1 MAILL
6 GVDTGGTYTDAV
18 LMRDEDAVIASAKAL
33 TTRQDLAIGVSEAV
47 KAVLAASFVSPKDIA
62 LASLSTT
69 LATNA
74 LVEGQGARVA
84 LIYIGFSERDLA
96 AQGLADALAGDPV
109 LVTAGGHSH
118 SGSEVT
124 PLDVALIADWA
135 AVQDVSAFA
144 IAAQFGTRNPAHE
157 VAAREAVR
165 AATGRPVTCSHELSA
180 KLGGPKRAL
189 TAVLN
194 ARLIG
199 LTHRLIGRAEGA
211 LRELGIDAPLMVVRG
226 DGALMSAAQAQER
239 PIETILSGPAA
250 SIVGARWLT
259 GADQALVSDI
269 GGTTTDIAVL
279 RNGQPVIDPDGARVG
294 PHRTMVEAVAMRTHG
309 LGGDSE
315 VHLASGGLTGGVT
328 LGPRRVLPVA
338 LVAQDAPEVVHK
350 ALDEQM
356 NRAVP
361 GEYDAR
367 FVRRVEGQDA
377 AGLPERAQAVLDRIT
392 VAPQPLGAVVQ
403 SRLEAQSLRLLVS
416 RGLVQ
421 VAGPTPTD
429 ALHVLGRFTH
439 WDATASEKALALLAR
454 NRAGSGEKHAQT
466 PQEMAEQIV
475 DALTRAT
482 GTVLLE
488 AAFAED
494 GMEDPTA
501 LAQHPLMARGL
512 RQTPGLV
519 HLTAGLS
526 VPVVGLGAS
535 AQTTYPAVGQYLNAE
550 MLLPDH
556 GDVANAIGA
565 VTGRIRMLREGL
577 VSSPSEGVFRAHL
590 PDAPQDFRDADAA
603 MAMLEATLSAAAT
616 EDAEAAG
623 AASVHVQVWR
633 EVKRAEIEARE
644 MFVEARIV
652 VEATGRPRIAAHTD
666 KTGL

>member
-18 LMRDEDAVIASAKAL
+18 LMRDEEAVIASAKAL
-33 TTRQDLAIGVSEAV
+33 TTRQDLAIGVREAV
-47 KAVLAASFVSPKDIA
+47 RAVLASSSVSPSDIV

-96 AQGLADALAGDPV
+96 AQGLSEALAGDPV
-109 LVTAGGHSH
+109 LVASGGHSH
-118 SGSEVT
+118 SGAEAA
-124 PLDVALIADWA
+124 PLDVQIIADWA
-135 AVQDVSAFA
+135 ATQDVSAFA

-157 VAAREAVR
+157 IAARDAVR
-165 AATGRPVTCSHELSA
+165 SATGKPVTCSHELSA

-211 LRELGIDAPLMVVRG
+211 LRGLGIDAPLMVVRG
-226 DGALMSAAQAQER
+226 DGALMSASQAQER

-250 SIVGARWLT
+250 SIVGAKWLT
-259 GADQALVSDI
+259 GANEALVSDI

-279 RNGQPVIDPDGARVG
+279 RNGAPVIDPDGARVG

-315 VHLASGGLTGGVT
+315 VHLATGGLTGGVS

-338 LVAQDAPEVVHK
+338 LVAQDAPDIVHRS
-350 ALDEQM
+350 LDEQI

-361 GEYDAR
+361 SDYDGR
-367 FVRRVEGQDA
+367 FVRRVDGQDA
-377 AGLPERAQAVLDRIT
+377 VGLPGRAQAVLARIT
-392 VAPQPLGAVVQ
+392 NEVQPLGPVIQ
-403 SRLEAQSLRLLVS
+403 SRLEAQALRLLVS

-421 VAGPTPTD
+421 IAGPTPTD
-429 ALHVLGRFTH
+429 ALHVLGRFAH
-439 WDATASEKALALLAR
+439 WDAAASEKSMMLLAR
-454 NRAGSGEKHAQT
+454 NRAGSGERYARNPQDMAQ
-466 PQEMAEQIV
+466 QIV

-482 GTVLLE
+482 GTALLE

-494 GMEDPTA
+494 GMEAPST
-501 LAQHPLMARGL
+501 LAAHPLVARGL
-512 RQTPGLV
+512 RKAPGIV
-519 HLTAGLS
+519 RLTAELS

-565 VTGRIRMLREGL
+565 VTGRIRMVREGL
-577 VSSPSEGVFRAHL
+577 VSSPSEGLYRAHL
-590 PDAPQDFRDADAA
+590 TEAPKDFQEQDSA
-603 MAMLEATLSAAAT
+603 MAALEAELTRLAS
-616 EDAEAAG
+616 EDASKAG
-623 AASVHVQVWR
+623 AASVHIQVTR
-633 EVKRAEIEARE
+633 EVKRAEIEAHD

-652 VEATGRPRIAAHTD
+652 VEATGRPRIAIHGPE
-666 KTGL
+666 TGL

>member
-33 TTRQDLAIGVSEAV
+33 TTRQDLAIGVREAV
-47 KAVLAASFVSPKDIA
+47 QAVLANSSVAPQDIA

-96 AQGLADALAGDPV
+96 AQGLADALGGDPV
-109 LVTAGGHSH
+109 LVLPGGHSH
-118 SGSEVT
+118 GGAEVAQ
-124 PLDVALIADWA
+124 LDVQRIADWA
-135 AVQDVSAFA
+135 SSQDVSAFA

-157 VAAREAVR
+157 VAARDAVR
-165 AATGRPVTCSHELSA
+165 LATGRPVTCSHELSA

-211 LRELGIDAPLMVVRG
+211 LREIGIDAPLMVVRG

-259 GADQALVSDI
+259 RADQALVSDI

-315 VHLASGGLTGGVT
+315 VRLTSEGLSGGVS

-338 LVAQDAPEVVHK
+338 LVAQDAPEVVHR
-350 ALDEQM
+350 ALDAQL

-367 FVRRVEGQDA
+367 FVRLVEGQDA
-377 AGLPERAQAVLDRIT
+377 VGLSERERAVLDRIT
-392 VAPQPLGAVVQ
+392 VPPQPLGSVVQ
-403 SRLEAQSLRLLVS
+403 TRLEAQSLRLLVS

-439 WDATASEKALALLAR
+439 WAASASEKALTLLAR
-454 NRAGSGEKHAQT
+454 NRAGSGERHAHS
-466 PQEMAEQIV
+466 PQEMAGQIV

-482 GTVLLE
+482 GTALLE

-494 GMEDPTA
+494 GLDDPTV
-501 LAQHPLMARGL
+501 LAVHPLLQRGL
-512 RQTPGLV
+512 RRVPGLV
-519 HLTAGLS
+519 HLSAGLS

-535 AQTTYPAVGQYLNAE
+535 AQTTYPAVGAYLNAE
-550 MLLPDH
+550 MLLPEH

-577 VSSPSEGVFRAHL
+577 VSSPSEGLFRAHL
-590 PDAPQDFRDADAA
+590 PDAPQDFQTAEAA
-603 MAMLEATLSAAAT
+603 MTRLEAALSAAAT
-616 EDAEAAG
+616 QDAEAAG
-623 AASVHVQVWR
+623 AASVHLQVTR

-652 VEATGRPRIAAHTD
+652 VEATGRPRIAAHTRE
-666 KTGL
+666 TAL

>member
-33 TTRQDLAIGVSEAV
+33 TTRQDLAIGVREAV
-47 KAVLAASFVSPKDIA
+47 QAVLANSSVAPQDIA

-96 AQGLADALAGDPV
+96 AQGLADALGGDPV
-109 LVTAGGHSH
+109 LVLPGGHSH
-118 SGSEVT
+118 GGAEVA
-124 PLDVALIADWA
+124 PLDVQRIADWA
-135 AVQDVSAFA
+135 SSQDVSAFA

-157 VAAREAVR
+157 VAARDAVR
-165 AATGRPVTCSHELSA
+165 LATGRPVTCSHELSA

-211 LRELGIDAPLMVVRG
+211 LREIGIDAPLMVVRG

-259 GADQALVSDI
+259 RADHALVSDI

-315 VHLASGGLTGGVT
+315 VRLTSEGLSGGVS

-338 LVAQDAPEVVHK
+338 LVAQDAPEVVHR
-350 ALDEQM
+350 ALDAQL

-367 FVRRVEGQDA
+367 FVRLVEGQDA
-377 AGLPERAQAVLDRIT
+377 VGLSERERAVLDRIT
-392 VAPQPLGAVVQ
+392 VPPQPLGSVVQ
-403 SRLEAQSLRLLVS
+403 TRLEAQSLRLLVS

-439 WDATASEKALALLAR
+439 WDASASEKALALLAR
-454 NRAGSGEKHAQT
+454 NRAGSGERHAHS
-466 PQEMAEQIV
+466 PQEMAGQIV
-475 DALTRAT
+475 DALTHAT
-482 GTVLLE
+482 GTALLE

-494 GMEDPTA
+494 GLDDPA
-501 LAQHPLMARGL
+501 MLAVHPLLQRGL
-512 RQTPGLV
+512 RQVPGLV
-519 HLTAGLS
+519 RLSAGLS

-535 AQTTYPAVGQYLNAE
+535 AQTTYPAVGAYLNAE
-550 MLLPDH
+550 MLLPEH

-577 VSSPSEGVFRAHL
+577 VSSPSEGLFRAHL
-590 PDAPQDFRDADAA
+590 PDAPQDFQTAEAA
-603 MAMLEATLSAAAT
+603 MTRLETALSAVAT
-616 EDAEAAG
+616 QDAEAAG
-623 AASVHVQVWR
+623 AASVHLQVTR

-652 VEATGRPRIAAHTD
+652 VEATGRPRIAAHARETA
-666 KTGL
+666 L

>member
-18 LMRDEDAVIASAKAL
+18 LMRDEDAVIAKAKAL
-33 TTRQDLAIGVSEAV
+33 TTRQDLAIGVGAAV
-47 KAVLAASFVSPKDIA
+47 RAVLDSSGIAASEIA

-84 LIYIGFSERDLA
+84 LIYIGFAEKDLA
-96 AQGLADALAGDPV
+96 AQGLRDALGDDPV
-109 LVTAGGHSH
+109 FLAQGGHTH
-118 SGSEVT
+118 AGSEAAA
-124 PLDVALIADWA
+124 LDVVAIADWA
-135 AVQDVSAFA
+135 AAQHVSAFA

-157 VAAREAVR
+157 MAARDAVR

-226 DGALMSAAQAQER
+226 DGALMSSEQARER

-269 GGTTTDIAVL
+269 GGTTTDIALL
-279 RNGQPVIDPDGARVG
+279 RDGRPVIDPEGARVG

-315 VHLASGGLTGGVT
+315 VHVSDQGLEASVT
-328 LGPRRVLPVA
+328 LGPKRVLPIA
-338 LVAQDAPEVVHK
+338 LIAGDAPEMVHRV
-350 ALDEQM
+350 LDEQL

-367 FVRRVEGQDA
+367 FVRRVPGQDDV
-377 AGLPERAQAVLDRIT
+377 GLPERAQAVLARVSET
-392 VAPQPLGAVVQ
+392 PKPVSEVLS
-403 SRLEAQSLRLLVS
+403 SRLEAQALRLLVS

-421 VAGPTPTD
+421 MAGPTPTD
-429 ALHVLGRFTH
+429 ALHVLGRFAH
-439 WDATASEKALALLAR
+439 WDAEASDKAMRLLAR
-454 NRAGSGEKHAQT
+454 KRGGSGNRHAET
-466 PQEMAEQIV
+466 AEAMAQQIV
-475 DALTRAT
+475 DALTQAT
-482 GTVLLE
+482 GTALLE
-488 AAFAED
+488 AAFAAD
-494 GMEDPTA
+494 GLDEVAA
-501 LAQHPLMARGL
+501 LARHPLLFRGL
-512 RQTPGLV
+512 RETPGLV
-519 HLTAGLS
+519 RLTAALG

-535 AQTTYPAVGQYLNAE
+535 ARVSYPAVGAWLNAE
-550 MLLPDH
+550 TLLPDH

-565 VTGRIRMLREGL
+565 VTGRIRMMREGM
-577 VSSPSEGVFRAHL
+577 VTSPSEGRFRAYIGEAPQVF
-590 PDAPQDFRDADAA
+590 PDAHTAMNALEAVLTAAARADA
-603 MAMLEATLSAAAT
+603 
-616 EDAEAAG
+616 EDAG
-623 AASVHVQVWR
+623 AESVHLHITRDIKQ
-633 EVKRAEIEARE
+633 AEIEARE

-652 VEATGRPRIAAHTD
+652 VEATGRPRIAAHDVATA
-666 KTGL
+666 L

>member
-18 LMRDEDAVIASAKAL
+18 LMRDEEAVIASAKAL
-33 TTRQDLAIGVSEAV
+33 TTRQDLAIGVREAV
-47 KAVLAASFVSPKDIA
+47 KAVLSVSDAAPGEIA

-84 LIYIGFSERDLA
+84 LIYIGFAERDLA

-109 LVTAGGHSH
+109 LVMAGGHSH
-118 SGSEVT
+118 SGAEVA
-124 PLDVALIADWA
+124 PLDVQKLADWA
-135 AVQDVSAFA
+135 RTQDVSAFA

-157 VAAREAVR
+157 KAARDAVR

-194 ARLIG
+194 ARLVG
-199 LTHRLIGRAEGA
+199 LTHRLIGRAESA
-211 LRELGIDAPLMVVRG
+211 LRDLGIDAPLMVVRG
-226 DGALMSAAQAQER
+226 DGALMSAEQAQER

-259 GADQALVSDI
+259 GADEALVSDI

-279 RNGQPVIDPDGARVG
+279 RNGQPVIDPDGAQVG

-315 VHLASGGLTGGVT
+315 VRLANDGLNGEVT

-338 LVAQDAPEVVHK
+338 LVAQDAPEVVHR
-350 ALDEQM
+350 ALDEQL
-356 NRAVP
+356 NRSVP

-377 AGLPERAQAVLDRIT
+377 IGLSERAQAVLARIT
-392 VAPQPLGAVVQ
+392 SLPQPLGAVLA

-429 ALHVLGRFTH
+429 ALHVLGQFAH
-439 WDATASEKALALLAR
+439 WEASASEKALALLAR
-454 NRAGSGEKHAQT
+454 NRTGSGERHARDAQD
-466 PQEMAEQIV
+466 MARQIV
-475 DALTRAT
+475 DALTQAT
-482 GTVLLE
+482 GTALLE
-488 AAFAED
+488 AAFVED
-494 GMEDPTA
+494 AMDDPAA
-501 LAQHPLMARGL
+501 LARHPLLLRGL
-512 RQTPGLV
+512 QQAAGLV
-519 HLTAGLS
+519 RLTAGLA

-535 AQTTYPAVGQYLNAE
+535 AQTTYPAVGAYVDAD
-550 MLLPDH
+550 MLLPEH

-565 VTGRIRMLREGL
+565 VTGRIRMMREGL

-590 PDAPQDFRDADAA
+590 PEAPQDFDDANAA
-603 MAMLEATLSAAAT
+603 METLEAALSVAAT
-616 EDAEAAG
+616 QAAEAAG
-623 AASVHVQVWR
+623 AASVHVQVSR
-633 EVKRAEIEARE
+633 EVKRAEIEARD

-652 VEATGRPRIAAHTD
+652 VEATGRPRIASHEGA
-666 KTGL
+666 TGL

>member
-18 LMRDEDAVIASAKAL
+18 LMRDEEAVIASAKAL
-33 TTRQDLAIGVSEAV
+33 TTRQDLAIGVREAV
-47 KAVLAASFVSPKDIA
+47 KAVLSVSDVAPGEIA

-84 LIYIGFSERDLA
+84 LIYIGFAERDLA

-109 LVTAGGHSH
+109 LVMAGGHSH
-118 SGSEVT
+118 SGAEVA
-124 PLDVALIADWA
+124 PLDVQKLADWA
-135 AVQDVSAFA
+135 REQDVSAFA

-157 VAAREAVR
+157 KAARDAVR

-194 ARLIG
+194 ARLVG

-211 LRELGIDAPLMVVRG
+211 LRDLGIDAPLMVVRG
-226 DGALMSAAQAQER
+226 DGALMSAEQAQER

-259 GADQALVSDI
+259 GADEALVSDI

-279 RNGQPVIDPDGARVG
+279 RNGQPVIDPDGAQVG

-315 VHLASGGLTGGVT
+315 VRLTNDGLNGEVT

-338 LVAQDAPEVVHK
+338 LVAQDAPEVVHR
-350 ALDEQM
+350 ALDEQL
-356 NRAVP
+356 NRSVP

-377 AGLPERAQAVLDRIT
+377 IGLSERAQTVLARIT
-392 VAPQPLGAVVQ
+392 SLPQPLGAVLA

-429 ALHVLGRFTH
+429 ALHVLGQFAH
-439 WDATASEKALALLAR
+439 WDASASEKALALLAR
-454 NRAGSGEKHAQT
+454 NRTGSGERHARDA
-466 PQEMAEQIV
+466 EDMARQIV
-475 DALTRAT
+475 DALTQAT
-482 GTVLLE
+482 GTALLE

-494 GMEDPTA
+494 AMDDPA
-501 LAQHPLMARGL
+501 VLARHPLLLRGL
-512 RQTPGLV
+512 QQAAGLV
-519 HLTAGLS
+519 RLTAGLA

-535 AQTTYPAVGQYLNAE
+535 AQTTYPAVGAYVNAD
-550 MLLPDH
+550 MLLPEH

-565 VTGRIRMLREGL
+565 VTGRIRMMREGL
-577 VSSPSEGVFRAHL
+577 VSSPSEGVLRAHL
-590 PDAPQDFRDADAA
+590 PEAPQDFDDANAA
-603 MAMLEATLSAAAT
+603 METLEAALSVAAT
-616 EDAEAAG
+616 QAAEAAG
-623 AASVHVQVWR
+623 AASVHVQVSR
-633 EVKRAEIEARE
+633 EVKRAEIEARD

-652 VEATGRPRIAAHTD
+652 VEATGRPRIASHEGA
-666 KTGL
+666 TGL